1 MPFLCLYRKNIP
13 KVLEHFSDRHHSYAA
28 QNEKMPGIWSRLGPL
43 TLIFHFL
50 LLMHGVE
57 VSSQNEIA
65 CQSCS
70 SRRSSGFC
78 AVRTLEDILLI
89 PETCPNEVLD
99 LRGTVYILYDVNI
112 SEGFNL
118 RRDVYIRLAVFVH
131 HLQRSKRF
139 RKVRLVLPPWPRL
152 YHWHS
157 QGLQQEAL
165 PWSHFFDLDS
175 LRRYAP
181 VLDYEEF
188 LDEQRI
194 FGNPG
199 APLVHVTHAFRLQHY
214 DVMLEQGIFKDKF
227 ERIADKPC
235 RSDSLTGGPL
245 LRQPELRIDRF
256 HCVQFQGSARL
267 LEKLLRSAIDEDTAG
282 LEDADDMRT
291 YALLSA
297 ETVLHDH
304 WGDIHFW
311 RARRSMRFARRLSQV
326 AADFR
331 QKVLATVDAGVQR
344 PAMWELERPKRNA
357 IGGNYLCAHL
367 RRGDFLRS
375 REATTPSL
383 KAAAQQVKQ
392 LLRTFNMTTVF
403 LASDAT
409 PYELM
414 ELKELFKRF
423 RFVHFTPE
431 SNAQRRELKD
441 GGLAVV
447 DQLICAYARYFVGTY
462 ESTFTYRIYEEREI
476 LGFSQASTFNTFCK
490 VVGGRCPRN
499 AVWPIMWGDSDIGSY
514 NEEDNESDQ
523 Y

>member
-1 MPFLCLYRKNIP
+1 MRESWPRLWPPALALLY
-13 KVLEHFSDRHHSYAA
+13 
-28 QNEKMPGIWSRLGPL
+28 
-43 TLIFHFL
+43 LIL
-50 LLMHGVE
+50 LLLIHLLPATEAAFRNGTA
-57 VSSQNEIA
+57 SRWSG
-65 CQSCS
+65 S
-70 SRRSSGFC
+70 SRRSNATC
-78 AVRTLEDILLI
+78 ARRVLSEILPL
-89 PETCPNEVLD
+89 PESCPPEVLG

-118 RRDVYIRLAVFVH
+118 RRDVYIRMAVFVRR
-131 HLQRSKRF
+131 LQRRKRF

-157 QGLQQEAL
+157 QGLQQAGL
-165 PWSHFFDLDS
+165 PWGHFFDLAS
-175 LRRYAP
+175 LARYAP

-188 LDEQRI
+188 LAEQRL

-199 APLVHVTHAFRLQHY
+199 APLVHVAHAFRLQHY
-214 DVMLEQGIFKDKF
+214 EVMLEQGIFRDKF
-227 ERIADKPC
+227 ERVTDKPC
-235 RSDSLTGGPL
+235 SEGSLSGGL
-245 LRQPELRIDRF
+245 LLQQPELRVGRF
-256 HCVQFQGSARL
+256 HCVRFQGSAGL
-267 LEKLLRSAIDEDTAG
+267 LEQLLRVAIAEDTTG
-282 LEDADDMRT
+282 PEDADDMRT

-304 WGDIHFW
+304 WGDEHFW
-311 RARRSMRFARRLSQV
+311 RARRSMRFARPLDQV
-326 AADFR
+326 AAAFR
-331 QKVLATVDAGVQR
+331 QQVLATTDATAGVQR
-344 PAMWELERPKRNA
+344 PPMWELERAKRDA
-357 IGGNYLCAHL
+357 RGGDYMCAHL
-367 RRGDFLRS
+367 RRGDFVRS

-392 LLRTFNMTTVF
+392 LLRAFNMTTVF

-414 ELKELFKRF
+414 ELKELFYRF

-441 GGLAVV
+441 GGVAVV
-447 DQLICAYARYFVGTY
+447 DQLVCAYARYFVGTY

-490 VVGGRCPRN
+490 ALGGSCSRN
-499 AVWPIMWGDSDIGSY
+499 AVWPIVWDDGDPES
-514 NEEDNESDQ
+514 EEDTDSVS